1 LSGLKAV
8 LAAEIRARG
17 PLSVARFM
25 SLSLG
30 HPSLGYYRRQDPLG
44 LAGDF
49 VTAPEVSQMFG
60 EIVGLWLAEAW
71 SGLGRPAPA
80 RLIEL
85 GPGRGTLM
93 ADLLRATASIES
105 FRRSL
110 SIHLVETSTRLR
122 QLQADR
128 LVGVEVEWHDEL
140 GEVPPG
146 PLLLVA
152 NEFFDAL
159 PVHQLVR
166 TGQGWV
172 ERRIGLAEDGGLI
185 FVLDD
190 RPSPLSEQI
199 PDRDAAA
206 AGTVAEV
213 SPARAALARQIGA
226 RIAAS
231 GGVALLIDYGAWTEG
246 PTGDTLQ
253 AVRAH
258 AACAPLACP
267 GEADLSAH
275 VDFRALAEA
284 ASSGGA
290 AVYGPVPQGTFLRAL
305 GIEARALQLLG
316 RASAEQRRELRAGL
330 SRLTDASA
338 MGELFKV
345 LVLASPDGPPPPGF
359 GAPTMLRP

>member
-1 LSGLKAV
+1 
-8 LAAEIRARG
+8 
-17 PLSVARFM
+17 M
-25 SLSLG
+25 SLALG

-44 LAGDF
+44 VAGDF

-60 EIVGLWLAEAW
+60 EIIGLWLAEAW

-80 RLIEL
+80 RLVEL
-85 GPGRGTLM
+85 GPGRGTLT
-93 ADLLRATASIES
+93 ADLLRATSGIES

-110 SIHLVETSTRLR
+110 GIHLVETSPRLR
-122 QLQADR
+122 RLQAER
-128 LVGVEVEWHDEL
+128 LVGVDVEWHDHL

-152 NEFFDAL
+152 NEFLDAL

-166 TGQGWV
+166 TGQDWV
-172 ERRIGLAEDGGLI
+172 ERRVGLAEGGGLT
-185 FVLDD
+185 FLLDE
-190 RPSPLSEQI
+190 RPSPLAEQI
-199 PDRDAAA
+199 PERDAAA
-206 AGTVAEV
+206 AGAVAEV
-213 SPARAALARQIGA
+213 SPARAALAQQIGA

-231 GGVALLIDYGAWTEG
+231 GGVALLIDYGAWALG

-253 AVRAH
+253 AVQGH
-258 AACAPLACP
+258 APCAPLAAP
-267 GEADLSAH
+267 GEADLSTQ

-284 ASSGGA
+284 ACAGGA

-330 SRLTDASA
+330 FRLTDPSA
-338 MGELFKV
+338 MGEGFKV
-345 LVLASPDGPPPPGF
+345 LVLASPDGPLPPGF
-359 GAPTMLRP
+359 GAPTLRPP

>member
-1 LSGLKAV
+1 MW
-8 LAAEIRARG
+8 LA
-17 PLSVARFM
+17 
-25 SLSLG
+25 LG
-30 HPSLGYYRRQDPLG
+30 HPRLGYYRRQDPLG
-44 LAGDF
+44 VAGDF

-80 RLIEL
+80 RLVEL

-93 ADLLRATASIES
+93 ADLLRVTASIEG

-110 SIHLVETSTRLR
+110 STHFVETSARLR
-122 QLQADR
+122 QIQAER
-128 LVGVEVEWHDEL
+128 LIDVAVEWHDDL

-146 PLLLVA
+146 PLFLVA

-166 TGQGWV
+166 TGQDWV
-172 ERRIGLAEDGGLI
+172 QRRVGLAEDGNLA

-199 PDRDAAA
+199 PERDAAA
-206 AGTVAEV
+206 AGAVAEV
-213 SPARAALARQIGA
+213 SPARAALARQIGE

-231 GGVALLIDYGAWTEG
+231 GGVALLIDYGAWALG

-253 AVRAH
+253 AVRGH

-267 GEADLSAH
+267 GEADLSAQ

-284 ASSGGA
+284 GCAAGA
-290 AVYGPVPQGTFLRAL
+290 AVYGPVPQGTFLRTL

-316 RASAEQRRELRAGL
+316 RASGDQRRELRAGL
-330 SRLTDASA
+330 FRLTDPSA
-338 MGELFKV
+338 MGEVFKV
-345 LVLASPDGPPPPGF
+345 LVLASPGGPPPPSF
-359 GAPTMLRP
+359 GAPTLMPP